1 MGDADFLGRGW
12 KYPIDIEKGRIAFS
26 EGEDSIRES
35 ILIILGTG
43 KGERIMRPDFGCEI
57 NELVFLPDNTQTA
70 TLIAFYIKEALMKWE
85 PRIEV
90 LDVNSYPDM
99 EEKNKININIDYM
112 IKTTNTKSNLV
123 YPFFMERP

>member
-1 MGDADFLGRGW
+1 MSTDFLGRGW
-12 KYPIDIEKGRIAFS
+12 KYPIDIEKGRIACS
-26 EGEDSIRES
+26 EEEESIRES

-57 NELVFLPDNTQTA
+57 NDLVFSPANTQTV
-70 TLIAFYIKEALMKWE
+70 TMIGFYIKEALMKWE

-90 LDVNSYPDM
+90 LDVNSYLDR
-99 EEKNKININIDYM
+99 EEKNMIHINIDYM

-123 YPFFMERP
+123 YPFYLERP